1 MEVMLHP
8 TPRWRDAVAEQVRIV
23 GLNLR
28 REALAAAVV
37 LVVATLPVLIDILRG
52 GPGLDSDESFPTSIF
67 SFLLPFAVWRG
78 EQRFGPDFLWTLP
91 VDRRQIALAR
101 VIAGWVWLIAAIGA
115 FVIWLLALALLSNAS
130 SAEALMRVPFIA
142 TTAMYMFGSALV
154 LGFRHPLR
162 WLLGTVGVLFL
173 FGMVADSMGQTENG
187 EWQIVAWSSVLRSA
201 VYGPYGLRTL
211 LDSSGFV
218 FTARDGRAAWQS
230 LPDLAQWATATFL
243 WLGAGLIA
251 LWAAI
256 SRHGEHRRQ

>member
-37 LVVATLPVLIDILRG
+37 LVVATLPVLIDLGRG
-52 GPGLDSDESFPTSIF
+52 RPGFGSDESLPTTVF

-78 EQRFGPDFLWTLP
+78 ERRFGPDFLWTLP
-91 VDRRQIALAR
+91 VDRQQIALAR
-101 VIAGWVWLIAAIGA
+101 VIAGWVWLMAAVGA
-115 FVIWLLALALLSNAS
+115 FVIWLLALALFANAS
-130 SAEALMRVPFIA
+130 SAETLMRVPFIA

-162 WLLGTVGVLFL
+162 WLLGTVGVVFL
-173 FGMVADSMGQTENG
+173 LLMLADAMGRTESG

-211 LDSSGFV
+211 LSSSGFF
-218 FTARDGRAAWQS
+218 FTVRDSRAAWQTI
-230 LPDLAQWATATFL
+230 PDLAQWATATFL

-251 LWAAI
+251 LCAAI

>member
-1 MEVMLHP
+1 MLHP

-37 LVVATLPVLIDILRG
+37 LVVASLPVLIDLGRG
-52 GPGLDSDESFPTSIF
+52 GPGLDSGETFPTSVF

-78 EQRFGPDFLWTLP
+78 ERRFGPDFLWTLP

-101 VIAGWVWLIAAIGA
+101 VIAGWVWLMAAVGA
-115 FVIWLLALALLSNAS
+115 FVIWLLALALLANAS
-130 SAEALMRVPFIA
+130 SAETLMRVPIVA

-162 WLLGTVGVLFL
+162 WLLGTVGVCFL
-173 FGMVADSMGQTENG
+173 LGMFADAMGYAGTG
-187 EWQIVAWSSVLRSA
+187 EWRIVAGSSVLRSA

-218 FTARDGRAAWQS
+218 FAARDSRAAWQTV
-230 LPDLAQWATATFL
+230 PDLAQWATATFL

>member
-1 MEVMLHP
+1 MDVMLHP
-8 TPRWRDAVAEQVRIV
+8 TPRWRDAVAEQVRTV
-23 GLNLR
+23 GLSLR

-37 LVVATLPVLIDILRG
+37 LVVATLPVLIDIGRG
-52 GPGLDSDESFPTSIF
+52 GPGFDSDEPLPTPVF

-78 EQRFGPDFLWTLP
+78 ERRFGPDFLWTLP

-101 VIAGWVWLIAAIGA
+101 VIAGWVWLMAAVGA
-115 FVIWLLALALLSNAS
+115 FVIWLLALALVANAS
-130 SAEALMRVPFIA
+130 SVETLMRVPFMA
-142 TTAMYMFGSALV
+142 TTTMYIFGSALV

-162 WLLGTVGVLFL
+162 WLLGTVGVLFVL
-173 FGMVADSMGQTENG
+173 GMFADAMGQTENG
-187 EWQIVAWSSVLRSA
+187 EWQIIAWSSVLRSA

-211 LDSSGFV
+211 LSLSGFYPPV
-218 FTARDGRAAWQS
+218 GDGRAAWQTI
-230 LPDLAQWATATFL
+230 PDLARWATATFL